1 MKGRPLSGSFRVLD
15 AWKITTERRT
25 LVTTYYVGLD
35 VHKASI
41 CVAVL
46 SASGKLVMESVVE
59 TSAATVRDFLKSLR
73 GQVEVTFEEG
83 THAAWLYDV
92 PHKTKARVIV
102 CDPRKNRL
110 LQDGNKSDKVDA
122 RKLAP
127 LLRAGL
133 LSPVSHGEHGTRDL
147 KELLR
152 SYEYLVADSTR
163 TMNRLKALYRSRA
176 IACSGADV
184 YKPQL
189 REEWLAKLPGPGARA
204 HAERLYS
211 ELEHLADLRRE
222 ARKALVAECRRH
234 PACGLLLKVPSL
246 GIVRIAQLMAA
257 VVTPHRFR
265 SKRQF
270 WSSCGLAVVTK
281 SSGGHHMVG
290 AGLRRKQRSP
300 ATRGLTTS
308 HNRTLKY
315 VFKSAALTASRCEP
329 FKSRHGE
336 LLARGLRPELAR
348 VTVARRIAAIT
359 LAVWKTGAAFDA
371 GQVSGQ
377 AA

>member
-1 MKGRPLSGSFRVLD
+1 MS
-15 AWKITTERRT
+15 
-25 LVTTYYVGLD
+25 TYYVGLD

-41 CVAVL
+41 CIAVL
-46 SASGKLVMESVVE
+46 NAAGKLVMESVVE
-59 TSAATVRDFLKSLR
+59 TSAATVLDFLKGLR
-73 GQVEVTFEEG
+73 GQVQVTFEEG
-83 THAAWLYDV
+83 THAAWLYDTL
-92 PHKTKARVIV
+92 HQTKAGVIV

-110 LQDGNKSDKVDA
+110 LQDGNKSDRVDA
-122 RKLAP
+122 RKLAQ

-133 LSPVSHGEHGTRDL
+133 LSPVYHGEHGTRDL
-147 KELLR
+147 KELVR
-152 SYEYLVADSTR
+152 SYEYLVEDSTR
-163 TMNRLKALYRSRA
+163 TMNRIKALYRSRA

-184 YKPQL
+184 YKPQ
-189 REEWLAKLPGPGARA
+189 RRDSWLAKLPGAGARA
-204 HAERLYS
+204 RAERLYS
-211 ELEHLADLRRE
+211 ELDHLAGLRRE

-234 PACGLLLKVPSL
+234 PACGLLQKVPTL
-246 GIVRIAQLMAA
+246 GVVRIAQLIAA

-270 WSSCGLAVVTK
+270 WSYCGLAVVTK
-281 SSGGHHMVG
+281 SSAEHHLVG

-329 FKSRHGE
+329 FKSWHGE

-359 LAVWKTGAAFDA
+359 LAVWKAGGAFDA
-371 GQVSGQ
+371 GKVSGH

>member
-1 MKGRPLSGSFRVLD
+1 MSR
-15 AWKITTERRT
+15 
-25 LVTTYYVGLD
+25 YYVGLD

-46 SASGKLVMESVVE
+46 NAAGKLVTESVVE
-59 TSAATVRDFLKSLR
+59 TSAATVLDFLKGLR
-73 GQVEVTFEEG
+73 GRVEVTFEEG

-92 PHKTKARVIV
+92 LHQFAAGVVV

-110 LQDGNKSDKVDA
+110 LQDGNKSDRVDA
-122 RKLAP
+122 RKLAR

-133 LSPVSHGEHGTRDL
+133 LSPVYHGEHGTRDL
-147 KELLR
+147 KELVR
-152 SYEYLVADSTR
+152 SYEYLVEDATR
-163 TMNRLKALYRSRA
+163 TMNRIKALYRSRA
-176 IACSGADV
+176 IPCAGTDV
-184 YKPQL
+184 YKPL
-189 REEWLAKLPGPGARA
+189 RREEWLAELPGPGARA
-204 HAERLYS
+204 RATCLYS
-211 ELEHLADLRRE
+211 ELDHLAGLRRE

-234 PACGLLLKVPSL
+234 PASKVLLGVPTL
-246 GIVRIAQLMAA
+246 GVVRIAQLIAA

-270 WSSCGLAVVTK
+270 WSYCGLAVVTK
-281 SSGGHHMVG
+281 SSADHHMVG
-290 AGLRRKQRSP
+290 AGLRRKQRLP

-329 FKSRHGE
+329 FKSWHGE

-359 LAVWKTGAAFDA
+359 LAVWKAGAAFDA
-371 GQVSGQ
+371 GKVSGL